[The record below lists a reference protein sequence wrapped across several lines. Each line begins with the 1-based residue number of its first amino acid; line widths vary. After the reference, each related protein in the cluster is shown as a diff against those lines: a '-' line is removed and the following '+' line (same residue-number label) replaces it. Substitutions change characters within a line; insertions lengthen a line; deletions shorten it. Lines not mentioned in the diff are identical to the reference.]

1 MDLTSDV
8 NRRASRTGSKFN
20 RALSDG
26 SANQETIGIPLSVN
40 EKEKIKLK
48 NVCKNLSLFLW

>member
-26 SANQETIGIPLSVN
+26 SANQETIGIPLSENKKDKSN
-40 EKEKIKLK
+40 EQIL
-48 NVCKNLSLFLW
+48 LSRF